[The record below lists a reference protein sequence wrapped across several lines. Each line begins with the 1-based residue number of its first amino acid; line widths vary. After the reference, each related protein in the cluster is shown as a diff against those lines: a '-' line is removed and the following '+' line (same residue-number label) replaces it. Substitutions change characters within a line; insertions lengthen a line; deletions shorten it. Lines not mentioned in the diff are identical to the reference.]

1 LIFGDLGGIF
11 ALINSVNSKERA
23 FIEQIVGT
31 EYLTGKHK
39 EDDPDAI
46 VLGEGGF
53 GKVRLVLNVVK
64 SGHLPV
70 VGNPGTLL

>member
-11 ALINSVNSKERA
+11 ALINSVTSKERA
-23 FIEQIVGT
+23 FIEEIVGT

-39 EDDPDAI
+39 PDNPDAI
-46 VLGEGGF
+46 VLGEGSF
-53 GKVRLVLNVVK
+53 GKVRLALNVVK
-64 SGHLPV
+64 RGNLPV